1 MRKLVKSEIREISG
15 KHFIVSE
22 FEDFEQNENVVWVS
36 KAPYFN
42 SDVLVADA
50 TKEIIQKI
58 SKNSKGGQA

>member
-1 MRKLVKSEIREISG
+1 MRKLVKSEIHEISG

-22 FEDFEQNENVVWVS
+22 FDDVEQNENVVWIS
-36 KAPYFN
+36 KAPYLN